1 MFDQCKMD
9 RLRGEE
15 VQKLLVG
22 AAYRDIQVYRV
33 ASRVCELQGNISVMW
48 SRV

>member
-48 SRV
+48 FRV